1 VSKVEVKQ
9 TRHRASISEVALAAG
24 VSSATVSRVLNGMPS
39 RASETTR
46 QRVLAAAEKLQYRPN
61 AAGRSLRT
69 QRMEV
74 IGLLISN
81 IQNSFY
87 AAIAH
92 EIEKQIN
99 AMGGLMLL
107 CNTDENA
114 ELQDKYLAEL
124 EAMNASGILVLC
136 AIDSERFRR
145 FSSANNVVLI
155 NRALPSK
162 SELSFVGIDDYRAAR
177 DLAAAMLRTPGD
189 GHIGIIHGPL
199 YSHTSSERLRGLNDV
214 FEQNEVRIQTEHIT
228 ASSLTMEGGYQG
240 AHTLLNTGAK
250 FKAIFC
256 GSDQIA
262 YGAYRRCREYGIEI
276 GPELRLFGFDD
287 NPLNVWLAPWLNT
300 VRVPYQAIANESIL
314 QLKRLWAG
322 EGPLTKLLPYE
333 LVQRN

>member
-1 VSKVEVKQ
+1 MAK
-9 TRHRASISEVALAAG
+9 TDLAIPRRRASITEVAEAAQ
-24 VSSATVSRVLNGMPS
+24 VSPSTVSRVLNGVES
-39 RASETTR
+39 RASDETR
-46 QRVLAAAEKLQYRPN
+46 QRVLAAAEKLRYRAN

-92 EIEKQIN
+92 EIEQQIN

-114 ELQDKYLAEL
+114 EIQDKYLSEL
-124 EAMNASGILVLC
+124 EAMNASGVLVLC
-136 AIDSERFRR
+136 VVASPNVERFAA
-145 FSSANNVVLI
+145 SNHVVLI
-155 NRALPSK
+155 NRALPNSPN
-162 SELSFVGIDDYRAAR
+162 LSFVGIDDYRASR
-177 DLAAAMLRTPGD
+177 DLAYAMLRGGGPGE
-189 GHIGIIHGPL
+189 IGIIHGPL
-199 YSHTSSERLRGLNDV
+199 HSHTSAERLRGLTDV
-214 FEQNEVRIQTEHIT
+214 FKLEGVKISADRVV
-228 ASSLTMEGGYQG
+228 ASTLTMEGGYQG
-240 AHTLLNTGAK
+240 AYALLGSGAK

-262 YGAYRRCREYGIEI
+262 YGAFRRCREHGLDV
-276 GPELRLFGFDD
+276 GRDLRLFGFDD
-287 NPLNVWLAPWLNT
+287 NPLNEWLAPWLNT
-300 VRVPYQAIANESIL
+300 VRVPYRAMANESLL

-322 EGPLTKLLPYE
+322 EPPLTTMLPYE